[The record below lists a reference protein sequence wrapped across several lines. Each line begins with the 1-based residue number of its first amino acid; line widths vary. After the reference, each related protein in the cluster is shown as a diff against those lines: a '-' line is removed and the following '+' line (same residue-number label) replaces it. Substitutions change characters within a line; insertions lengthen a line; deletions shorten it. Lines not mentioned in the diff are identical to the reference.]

1 MRSGYI
7 RLSFAFRR
15 KEPCC
20 DRGEYNNDE
29 ADDDAPAIQTRLVS
43 YITVLADTLA
53 DSQCFSKNV

>member
-1 MRSGYI
+1 MAEYNRASGCALGYI

-29 ADDDAPAIQTRLVS
+29 ADDDAPAIQPVS
-43 YITVLADTLA
+43 LATLLF
-53 DSQCFSKNV
+53 SQIL